1 MVKLV
6 VLPATTVVG
15 EIVTGLKLFAA
26 LPYGPTIGPPLPPE
40 QPRPAGRHPVPTSAM
55 ARSIWSRPFPVC
67 STVPAASAV
76 RARRPTMTPF
86 EADGSFARSSAAAA
100 ATAADEADVPV
111 TEVVPPPGAVVMTP
125 TPGAARNTSGP

>member
-1 MVKLV
+1 
-6 VLPATTVVG
+6 
-15 EIVTGLKLFAA
+15 
-26 LPYGPTIGPPLPPE
+26 
-40 QPRPAGRHPVPTSAM
+40 
-55 ARSIWSRPFPVC
+55 
-67 STVPAASAV
+67 
-76 RARRPTMTPF
+76 MTPF